1 VYVKNESAQNL
12 ARIARACIIIVR
24 GGTTHAN
31 TKRKRNA
38 CTNIR
43 FDKIT
48 SDTRAVYSNNATIER
63 TNDTLQA
70 H

>member
-38 CTNIR
+38 CTNI
-43 FDKIT
+43 
-48 SDTRAVYSNNATIER
+48 
-63 TNDTLQA
+63 
-70 H
+70 